1 MTTSDSVFRS
11 TSTKEKPL
19 RVIIALTVLV
29 LSLVTAVLVQLKITL
44 VNDSAFQHVLWQL
57 TLPTLATAFLVGAA
71 LTVSAGCLQVLLQN
85 PLADPGII
93 GISSGASL
101 MAAAVLLSGFGAGY
115 IAVQYWLPLA
125 SFLGALVSIFVIIKI
140 AARLRHSPMAV
151 ILAGIA
157 ISTMS
162 GAIVA
167 WLYYFA
173 DAQAMRNLTFWLMG
187 SLYQSDPKVLLVGA
201 PILLLSIGFILSKTT
216 QLNQLYL
223 GSSNAIAAGINVQ
236 SLQNRLLIACA
247 LAVGC
252 AVSLAGSIA
261 FIGLLV
267 PHFLRFIIGYDNRWL
282 IPASGLLGG
291 ALLLLVV
298 LITEVWAVTTLP
310 VSMLTASI
318 GGPIFIWAL
327 LHGQFRPAGG
337 R

>member
-1 MTTSDSVFRS
+1 MTTNFVLTS
-11 TSTKEKPL
+11 TSSTTKPL
-19 RVIIALTVLV
+19 RVIVALAVLV
-29 LSLVTAVLVQLKITL
+29 LLLFAAVLVHLKMTL
-44 VNDSAFQHVLWQL
+44 ANAHAFEHVMWQL
-57 TLPTLATAFLVGAA
+57 TLPTLVTAFLVGAA
-71 LTVSAGCLQVLLQN
+71 LAVSAGCLQVLLQN

-101 MAAAVLLSGFGAGY
+101 MAAAVLLSGFGAGFL
-115 IAVQYWLPLA
+115 AVQYWLPLA
-125 SFLGALVSIFVIIKI
+125 SFIGALVSTFIIIKI
-140 AARLRHSPMAV
+140 AARLQHSPVAV

-157 ISTMS
+157 ISTLS
-162 GAIVA
+162 GAIIA

-187 SLYQSDPKVLLVGA
+187 SLYQSDPKVLLIGA
-201 PILLLSIGFILSKTT
+201 PILLFAIGFILGKTT

-223 GSSNAIAAGINVQ
+223 GANNAIAAGVNVQ
-236 SLQNRLLIACA
+236 ALQKRLLIACA

-267 PHFLRFIIGYDNRWL
+267 PHFLRFMIGYDNRWL
-282 IPASGLLGG
+282 IPASALLGG

-298 LITEVWAVTTLP
+298 LVTEVWAVTTLP

-327 LHGQFRPAGG
+327 LRGQFRPAGG